1 MKRLEGKTIFIT
13 AAGQGIGRAGALA
26 CAAEGAKVF
35 ASDVDPGLVDKLKK
49 DAPGLECFV
58 ADAMSNAA
66 IEAAA
71 KRTGPVDV
79 LFNCAGWVHHG
90 TILDVTESDWDRS
103 FDLNVKSMWRTL
115 KAYLP
120 GMVAKGGGS
129 IINISSAASSIKGA
143 PNRAVYSA
151 TKAAV
156 IGLTKSV
163 ATDFADKNIRC
174 NAICPGTVDTP
185 SLRERIKAL
194 PGDYDKNYQA
204 FVARQKLGRLATA
217 EEIAHLVVYLA
228 SDESA
233 FVTGSAS
240 MIDGGWSV

>member
-1 MKRLEGKTIFIT
+1 MSRLKGKTMFVT
-13 AAGQGIGRAGALA
+13 AAGAGIGRASVVA

-35 ASDVDPGLVDKLKK
+35 ATDFDNGLVEALQK
-49 DAPGLECFV
+49 DVPGAVCWV
-58 ADAMSNAA
+58 ADATSTTD

-71 KRTGPVDV
+71 KKTGPVDV
-79 LFNCAGWVHHG
+79 LFNCAGWVHNG
-90 TILDVTESDWDRS
+90 TILDCKEADWDRS

-115 KAYLP
+115 HAYLP
-120 GMVAKGGGS
+120 GMIARGSGS

-143 PNRAVYSA
+143 PNRSVYSS

-204 FVARQKLGRLATA
+204 FVARQKLGRLASP

-233 FVTGSAS
+233 FVTGTTA

>member
-1 MKRLEGKTIFIT
+1 MSRLKGKTMFVT
-13 AAGQGIGRAGALA
+13 AAGQGIGRAAVVA
-26 CAAEGAKVF
+26 CAAAGAKIF
-35 ASDVDPGLVDKLKK
+35 ATDFDKGLVGKLQK
-49 DAPGLECFV
+49 DVPSADCFV
-58 ADAMSNAA
+58 ADATANAA

-90 TILDVTESDWDRS
+90 TILDVTEADWDRS

-115 KAYLP
+115 HAYLP
-120 GMVAKGGGS
+120 AMIAKGGGS
-129 IINISSAASSIKGA
+129 IINMSSAASSIKGA

-163 ATDFADKNIRC
+163 ATDFADKGIRC

-185 SLRERIKAL
+185 SLHDRIKAL
-194 PGDYDKNYQA
+194 PGDYEKNYQA
-204 FVARQKLGRLATA
+204 FVARQKLGRLATP

-233 FVTGSAS
+233 FVTGSTA

>member
-1 MKRLEGKTIFIT
+1 MSRLKGKTMFVT
-13 AAGQGIGRAGALA
+13 AAGAGIGRASVVA
-26 CAAEGAKVF
+26 CAAQGAKVYATDF
-35 ASDVDPGLVDKLKK
+35 DKGLVEQLQK
-49 DAPGLECFV
+49 DVPGAVCWV
-58 ADAMSNAA
+58 ADATSTAD
-66 IEAAA
+66 IQAAA
-71 KRTGPVDV
+71 KKSGPVDV
-79 LFNCAGWVHHG
+79 LFNCAGWVHNG
-90 TILDVTESDWDRS
+90 TILDCTEADWDRS

-115 KAYLP
+115 HAYLP
-120 GMVAKGGGS
+120 GMIARGSGS

-143 PNRAVYSA
+143 PNRSVYSA

-233 FVTGSAS
+233 FVTGTTAT
-240 MIDGGWSV
+240 IDGGWSV

>member
-1 MKRLEGKTIFIT
+1 MTRLKGKTMFVT
-13 AAGQGIGRAGALA
+13 AAGQGIGRAAA
-26 CAAEGAKVF
+26 IASAAEGAKVY
-35 ASDVDPGLVDKLKK
+35 ASDFDKGLIEKLQRDVPGAD
-49 DAPGLECFV
+49 CFV
-58 ADAMSNAA
+58 ADATSNAA
-66 IEAAA
+66 IAAAA

-90 TILDVTESDWDRS
+90 TILDVTEADWDRS
-103 FDLNVKSMWRTL
+103 FDLNVKSMWRTIQ
-115 KAYLP
+115 AYLP
-120 GMVAKGGGS
+120 GMITKGGGS

-163 ATDFADKNIRC
+163 ATDFADKAVRC

-185 SLRERIKAL
+185 SLRDRIKAL
-194 PGDYDKNYQA
+194 PGDYEQNYQA

-217 EEIAHLVVYLA
+217 EEIAHLVVYFA

-233 FVTGSAS
+233 FVTGSTA

>member
-1 MKRLEGKTIFIT
+1 MSRLKGKTMFVT
-13 AAGQGIGRAGALA
+13 AAGAGIGRASVVA

-35 ASDVDPGLVDKLKK
+35 ATDFDKGLVETLQK
-49 DAPGLECFV
+49 DVPEAVCWV
-58 ADAMSNAA
+58 ADATSNAD
-66 IEAAA
+66 IQAAA
-71 KRTGPVDV
+71 RKTGPVDV
-79 LFNCAGWVHHG
+79 LFNCAGWVHNG
-90 TILDVTESDWDRS
+90 TILDCKEADWDRS

-115 KAYLP
+115 HAYLP
-120 GMVAKGGGS
+120 GMIARGSGS
-129 IINISSAASSIKGA
+129 IINISSAASSVKGA
-143 PNRAVYSA
+143 PNRAVYGA

-156 IGLTKSV
+156 IGLTKAV

-185 SLRERIKAL
+185 SLRDRIKAL

-233 FVTGSAS
+233 FVTGTTA